1 MQLTFSQQKDV
12 ILELLNKIVSICKDI
27 ETAPKELLNLGFTQ
41 FEDNYT
47 AWLNPFG
54 GFKFK
59 AFVYFYDNQFDVG
72 HINEL
77 INTFSKNYPKDS
89 KEKSDKFKT
98 VLKVAPKL
106 SDKNAKE
113 KALSLGCKE
122 NVRKEVDALIES
134 IATCENTAIK
144 AAYNERLDY
153 MKDVL
158 SIANTLDYEVELN
171 TALQAIGTIRVLE
184 YINYNLRQILDVHKQ
199 FNFEVT
205 DKETATMLVYSHYF
219 KYVRSKETVIAY
231 NEKQIDS
238 ICETAKKFL
247 KKNGMVR
254 KLNSKEQSERN
265 MLIYRIEK
273 IKNEIEFIKDVKVI
287 E

>member
-1 MQLTFSQQKDV
+1 MELTFLQQKDV
-12 ILELLNKIVSICKDI
+12 ILELLNKIVTICKDI

-41 FEDNYT
+41 FENNYT

-59 AFVYFYDNQFDVG
+59 AFVYFYDNQFDIG

-89 KEKSDKFKT
+89 KEKSDRFKT

-122 NVRKEVDALIES
+122 NVRKEVDMLIES

-158 SIANTLDYEVELN
+158 SIANKLDYEVELN
-171 TALQAIGTIRVLE
+171 TALQKIGTIRILDYVT
-184 YINYNLRQILDVHKQ
+184 YTLRQILDIHKQ
-199 FNFEVT
+199 FGFEVT

-219 KYVRSKETVIAY
+219 KYVKSKETVIAY

-254 KLNSKEQSERN
+254 SLSYKEQSERN
-265 MLIYRIEK
+265 MLMFRIEN
-273 IKNEIEFIKDVKVI
+273 IKKEIEFIKEIKVI

>member
-12 ILELLNKIVSICKDI
+12 ILELLNKIVTICKDI
-27 ETAPKELLNLGFTQ
+27 ETAPENLINLGFSRL
-41 FEDNYT
+41 EDNYT

-59 AFVYFYDNQFDVG
+59 AFVYFYDNQFDIG

-89 KEKSDKFKT
+89 KEKSDKLKT
-98 VLKVAPKL
+98 VLKIAPKL

-122 NVRKEVDALIES
+122 NVRKEVDMLIES
-134 IATCENTAIK
+134 IATCENMAIK
-144 AAYNERLDY
+144 AAYNERLEY
-153 MKDVL
+153 MKEVL
-158 SIANTLDYEVELN
+158 SIANTLDYEVELH
-171 TALQAIGTIRVLE
+171 TTLQKIGTIRIFDYVT
-184 YINYNLRQILDVHKQ
+184 YTLRQILDIHKQ
-199 FNFEVT
+199 FGFEVT
-205 DKETATMLVYSHYF
+205 DKETATMLVHRHYF
-219 KYVRSKETVIAY
+219 KYIKSKEAVIAY
-231 NEKQIDS
+231 NEKQIDN
-238 ICETAKKFL
+238 ICETAKKYL

-254 KLNSKEQSERN
+254 KLNSKEQCERN

-273 IKNEIEFIKDVKVI
+273 IKKEIEFIKEMKVI